1 MKMGEDVSMV
11 KRKKYNDDF
20 KKTVVDLYYSGS
32 PVKDLSN
39 EYHLSEVTIYKW
51 IKQFSPVGEGDEAI
65 TPKELADM
73 KKEMLRLKQETRS

>member
-11 KRKKYNDDF
+11 KR
-20 KKTVVDLYYSGS
+20 
-32 PVKDLSN
+32 
-39 EYHLSEVTIYKW
+39 
-51 IKQFSPVGEGDEAI
+51 PVGEGDEAI